1 MVMRWF
7 RRIFFVVL
15 VGALFFVALRFLS
28 ENAEP
33 VAINYLAD
41 EPAVWALWQALG
53 LAACAGALLAAI
65 PMGYLWTR
73 SGLLA
78 WQYRRTMSR
87 QEAEIHRLRNLPLA
101 PPSTPDPKGSTE
113 VIPRPASGDT
123 AGSDA

>member
-1 MVMRWF
+1 MRWF

-15 VGALFFVALRFLS
+15 VGALFFAALRFSS

-33 VAINYLAD
+33 VVIDYLAG
-41 EPAVWALWQALG
+41 EPVEWALWQALV
-53 LAACAGALLAAI
+53 LAACGGALLAAI

-87 QEAEIHRLRNLPLA
+87 QEAEIHQLRNLPLA
-101 PPSTPDPKGSTE
+101 PAGNNDPNGATE
-113 VIPRPASGDT
+113 AVPRPAAGGT
-123 AGSDA
+123 AGSGA